1 MNEKRREIIVREI
14 EYWKRSRLLPEHYC
28 DYLLALYT
36 EGEVTPSAAPSRKRW
51 ATVFFLLFICLLLP
65 AGVLVIYFTELSFVL
80 QMLLLAFFVGICLMA
95 IWRWR
100 KEALVHLPLISGAFL
115 LFLATVRLSDYYFSG
130 SKAVLSLVIFLNC
143 FLWIV
148 IGMRFRFLY
157 LTISGV
163 LGLLLLT
170 GSFFF

>member
-1 MNEKRREIIVREI
+1 MNEKRRDIIVREI

-36 EGEVTPSAAPSRKRW
+36 EGEVPSSAPSRKRR
-51 ATVFFLLFICLLLP
+51 APAFLLLLFCLLLP
-65 AGVLVIYFTELSFVL
+65 AGVLVIYFTEFSFVL
-80 QMLLLAFFVGICLMA
+80 QMLLLAFFVGICLIG

-115 LFLATVRLSDYYFSG
+115 LFLAMVRMSDYYFPE
-130 SKAVLSLVIFLNC
+130 SKLVLSVVVFSNC

-148 IGMRFRFLY
+148 VGMRFRFLY
-157 LTISGV
+157 LTISGG